1 MQKTFP
7 TYLFFTSSKYCD
19 FIVVLRAHSQADRFT
34 RQDRKHQEVTH
45 KQAVY

>member
-1 MQKTFP
+1 MEISIGIFVIILEF
-7 TYLFFTSSKYCD
+7 LFW
-19 FIVVLRAHSQADRFT
+19 RAHSQADKLI